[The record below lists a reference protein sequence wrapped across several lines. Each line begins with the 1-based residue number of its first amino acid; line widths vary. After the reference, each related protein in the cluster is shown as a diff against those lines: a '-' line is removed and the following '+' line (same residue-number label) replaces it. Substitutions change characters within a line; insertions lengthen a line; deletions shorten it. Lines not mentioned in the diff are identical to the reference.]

1 MDYKAL
7 YEAQQQETDIEHQ
20 RFLEIRE
27 RFSNKLWEVCQELDI
42 ENDDTSQNIIQAIK
56 ELKEENKKLREAHS
70 VPEQIKKEWN
80 IIWDCLAKEE
90 ENVYNQEGNDPEL
103 ETDELEDGW
112 TYKSMRVISDWME
125 SSKLEDDQLEDTLS
139 SLNFYQECNQEL
151 KQEVKK
157 LKKTISNYK
166 KIRKIQ
172 EEAYDRLEKETEEL
186 NKDIRRLQKERNYL
200 GDYEGGAT
208 SEEEEDEFSHNEFM
222 KNWLSENLTEDMVG
236 SESIYIV
243 GYGEHEF
250 LQDDFENDMVAYCFN
265 NYSEM
270 SDELKQKWEEELAFD
285 DGEAS
290 HHENVGVLAEHIEDY
305 FLNVLKVPKSK
316 MQEWSEFWE
325 KKRQEEEDEDQYK
338 NYGVML
344 VSHETNDEDDIGY
357 YDTLEEAQSAF
368 KETIKKFADCRVVIF
383 DTEDYNPFEDNIGTI
398 HIIEDYNN
406 Q

>member
-7 YEAQQQETDIEHQ
+7 YEAQLEENKKLKQFKQDVIDATQYDDDLEDEEYIDYIKEMEH
-20 RFLEIRE
+20 
-27 RFSNKLWEVCQELDI
+27 NYDPELD
-42 ENDDTSQNIIQAIK
+42 EEKEKEIK
-56 ELKEENKKLREAHS
+56 ELKEENKKL
-70 VPEQIKKEWN
+70 
-80 IIWDCLAKEE
+80 
-90 ENVYNQEGNDPEL
+90 
-103 ETDELEDGW
+103 
-112 TYKSMRVISDWME
+112 
-125 SSKLEDDQLEDTLS
+125 
-139 SLNFYQECNQEL
+139 
-151 KQEVKK
+151 
-157 LKKTISNYK
+157 KKTITNLK
-166 KIRKIQ
+166 KMRKIQ
-172 EEAYDRLEKETEEL
+172 EEAYDKLEEEEEKL
-186 NKDIRRLQKERNYL
+186 KKMIDGLPNDMEDKWWCEKIERWRWD
-200 GDYEGGAT
+200 GDGFDEEEE
-208 SEEEEDEFSHNEFM
+208 SEEESDEEVMTPEEFM
-222 KNWLSENLTEDMVG
+222 NDWLETNLTEDMVG
-236 SESIYIV
+236 SESIYIM

-270 SDELKQKWEEELAFD
+270 SDELKQKWEEQLAFD

-290 HHENVGVLAEHIEDY
+290 HHEDVGVLAEHIEEY

-316 MQEWSEFWE
+316 MQEWSEFWD
-325 KKRQEEEDEDQYK
+325 KKREEEEDEDQYK